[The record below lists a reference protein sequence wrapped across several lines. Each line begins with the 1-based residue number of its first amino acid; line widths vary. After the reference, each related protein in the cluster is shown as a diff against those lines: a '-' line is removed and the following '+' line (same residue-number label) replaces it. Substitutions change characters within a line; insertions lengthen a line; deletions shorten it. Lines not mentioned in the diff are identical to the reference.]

1 MNNISLIHL
10 KKFFLKTGSY
20 VTKDNLELLILLS
33 LLLSYQDCRHVPPD
47 LVIGLMLTGK
57 WSIGLNSFNLF
68 IHSLVIHSVLNSFI
82 PLVVLNTR
90 CMVGF
95 LLYSQSMAGTAQR
108 LRPFIKIS
116 FSFNPGS
123 GWPALG
129 SQRKSV

>member
-33 LLLSYQDCRHVPPD
+33 LLLSYRDCRPPD
-47 LVIGLMLTGK
+47 LVIRLMLTGK

-82 PLVVLNTR
+82 PLIPA
-90 CMVGF
+90 VGF

-108 LRPFIKIS
+108 LRPFIKFS
-116 FSFNPGS
+116 FSFKPGS